1 MLSRI
6 FKNLY
11 QVPPQKPKNVEFV
24 LVEKAKPRPKSKQK
38 VLYEVPPPPREEKII
53 RKRNSPEIM
62 EVSFTPDTNY
72 TPKPQIVHE
81 LPKRYN
87 MQFE

>member
-38 VLYEVPPPPREEKII
+38 VLYKVPLPPREEKII
-53 RKRNSPEIM
+53 RKRNSPEII

-72 TPKPQIVHE
+72 SPKTKIVYE
-81 LPKRYN
+81 MPKRYN